1 MGAAAEEP
9 WFREQPP
16 VVSYEGFQSAGA
28 VISADAPLVRTI
40 GRWHRRVHDAEMP
53 IRVGTSITDD
63 RYYTFAGIP
72 AGCYGASG
80 GNPHGADEWLDLT
93 SVVPTA
99 MVIGAFVLDWC
110 GVAG

>member
-1 MGAAAEEP
+1 MP
-9 WFREQPP
+9 MFCQEQT
-16 VVSYEGFQSAGA
+16 GSA
-28 VISADAPLVRTI
+28 
-40 GRWHRRVHDAEMP
+40 MP
-53 IRVGTSITDD
+53 IRVATSITDD
-63 RYYTFAGIP
+63 RYYTFAGTP

-99 MVIGAFVLDWC
+99 KVIGAFVLDWC